1 MAQRIAAWLVI
12 LAICTPMV
20 LMAWYP
26 DIFTTGLRFVLH
38 YYLELALPLWTHAY
52 GLWVAYFRRSSTYG
66 RLAFAIFC
74 GLSIGSFA
82 YLSYAFTNR
91 VFWNVTTVPAM
102 YIIIS
107 DLLSGKSRL
116 LGHRT

>member
-1 MAQRIAAWLVI
+1 MVKRIATWLIVI
-12 LAICTPMV
+12 VLCTPMV

-26 DIFTTGLRFVLH
+26 DIFTVGLRFVLR
-38 YYLELALPLWTHAY
+38 YYLELVIPIWMHTY
-52 GLWVAYFRRSSTYG
+52 GLWVAYSRRSGTYG

-91 VFWNVTTVPAM
+91 VFWNVTIVPSL